1 MRSIGRSVRSV
12 RSVCVKKNEIRMQ
25 IIFVLFGLLL
35 PFGQWAYGESRVQKS
50 RVRSLTYRIA

>member
-25 IIFVLFGLLL
+25 IIFVLFGI
-35 PFGQWAYGESRVQKS
+35 FVFKKS
-50 RVRSLTYRIA
+50 RVKE